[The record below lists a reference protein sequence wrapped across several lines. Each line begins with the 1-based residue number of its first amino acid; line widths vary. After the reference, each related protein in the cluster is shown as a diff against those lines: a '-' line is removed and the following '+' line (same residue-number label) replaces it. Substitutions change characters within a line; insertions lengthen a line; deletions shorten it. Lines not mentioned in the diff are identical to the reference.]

1 MVQSI
6 TALSAAPPATQGGA
20 VSAASLQGQLQ
31 RFQQQLSDCV
41 NCSSAKTPEG
51 KADIDA
57 IASKIGQIE
66 RRIDQLGKG
75 QPGANSAD
83 SAAKAGAS
91 DDRRPATQSE
101 ATAVTPP
108 PAPLLPTAFGA
119 PLDLYA

>member
-6 TALSAAPPATQGGA
+6 TALSAAAPVTQGGT

-41 NCSSAKTPEG
+41 NCSSAKTPQG
-51 KADIDA
+51 KVDIEA

-75 QPGANSAD
+75 QPGPNSTD
-83 SAAKAGAS
+83 SAPGAS
-91 DDRRPATQSE
+91 DDRRAATQSA

-108 PAPLLPTAFGA
+108 PAPFLPTAFGA
-119 PLDLYA
+119 PVDLYA

>member
-6 TALSAAPPATQGGA
+6 TALSAAAPATQRGA

-51 KADIDA
+51 KADIEA

-75 QPGANSAD
+75 RPGPNSSH
-83 SAAKAGAS
+83 SAPGAS
-91 DDRRPATQSE
+91 DDRSAAMQSE

-108 PAPLLPTAFGA
+108 AAPFLPTAFGA
-119 PLDLYA
+119 PVDLYA